1 MTNISLQFCISYK
14 PALNIL
20 LCTSK
25 SCELIQIYFKEEKDI
40 KVPVMSQIL
49 DRLTMNFTVLL
60 FLYKFT
66 TPTSC
71 RAVQQ
76 KSVHIE

>member
-1 MTNISLQFCISYK
+1 MIHDQHLTAILHILQ
-14 PALNIL
+14 A
-20 LCTSK
+20 CTSK
-25 SCELIQIYFKEEKDI
+25 SCELIQIYFKGEKDI
-40 KVPVMSQIL
+40 KVPVMNQIL